1 MTEREAKKELIRR
14 SVDIDPTVRIGKD
27 GVTESTGA
35 EIGAQR
41 KKKRRIEGKVLGN
54 CEEDAG
60 AVAAKLEELTQ
71 GVAVDVRGGVI
82 VMTDKRTWTSLCQ
95 KKND

>member
-27 GVTESTGA
+27 GVTESIGA
-35 EIGAQR
+35 ENVAQL
-41 KKKRRIEGKVLGN
+41 KKKRLIKVKVLGN
-54 CEEDAG
+54 CEEDAD